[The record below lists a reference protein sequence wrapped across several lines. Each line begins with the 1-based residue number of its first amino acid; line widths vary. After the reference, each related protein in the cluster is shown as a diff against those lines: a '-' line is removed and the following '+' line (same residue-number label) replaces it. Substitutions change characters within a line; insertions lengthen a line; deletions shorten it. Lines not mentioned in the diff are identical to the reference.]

1 MIANGGDLSTYS
13 HVRPGVLSGATM
25 PEGPTPK
32 QLRIGARTCI
42 LAAAISGGLTLWAI
56 RGDWTQA
63 VIYAAGG
70 VVLVRA
76 FELRRLRRTPG
87 RGPAR

>member
-1 MIANGGDLSTYS
+1 
-13 HVRPGVLSGATM
+13 M

-42 LAAAISGGLTLWAI
+42 LAAAISGGLTQWAI

-63 VIYAAGG
+63 VAYAAGG
-70 VVLVRA
+70 VVLVLIITA
-76 FELRRLRRTPG
+76 ISAVRRS
-87 RGPAR
+87 RGATSDQGT